1 MSTHGARL
9 LELAQDAGARLQ
21 ARGFVLACA
30 ESCTAGG
37 VAFAITQVPGSSAW
51 FDRGWVVYS
60 NAAKQSLI
68 GVPEQVLRTYGAVS
82 EETALAMALGA
93 LRAAPVQA
101 ALSVTG
107 IAGPDGGSPEKP
119 VGTVCFAW
127 TLRPDEAAAPRARTA
142 TRHFLGDRAA
152 VRTDSIAAALQG
164 LLDILR

>member
-1 MSTHGARL
+1 MSAEGGAL
-9 LELAQDAGARLQ
+9 LRLAQEAGARLR
-21 ARGFVLACA
+21 ARGFTLACA

-37 VAFAITQVPGSSAW
+37 VAFAITQVAGSSAW

-60 NAAKQSLI
+60 NDAKQALL
-68 GVPEQVLRTYGAVS
+68 GVPAAVLADHGAVS

-107 IAGPDGGSPEKP
+107 IAGPDGATPGKP

-127 TLRPDEAAAPRARTA
+127 VLRADPQRAPRARTA
-142 TRHFLGDRAA
+142 TRHFAGDRAA

-164 LLDILR
+164 LLDMLR